1 MNLGIHSRTDLAPE
15 QTVGRL
21 AQAVDQ
27 FRRYYDKLTSVKY
40 GAAIART
47 KNVEL
52 YRAFGN
58 ELAKAEKTKG
68 RIEAVTGAWENI
80 KEWSG
85 LGALPLI
92 PIAVALGLIAVI
104 AAATSSI
111 QGFMRAADI
120 RIAMQRDPDLTYER
134 ARNQVDKE
142 QQSSFGKALDVAQL
156 GFYALLAFIG
166 YKLFARR

>member
-1 MNLGIHSRTDLAPE
+1 MNLGQAAPE
-15 QTVGRL
+15 ETVGRL
-21 AQAVDQ
+21 AQAVED

-40 GAAIART
+40 GGAIART
-47 KNVEL
+47 KDVEL

-58 ELAKAEKTKG
+58 ELAKAEKMKG

-80 KEWSG
+80 KQWAG

-92 PIAVALGLIAVI
+92 PIVIALGLITAI

-111 QGFMRAADI
+111 RAFMRVADI
-120 RIAMQRDPDLTYER
+120 RMAMQRDPQITYEQ
-134 ARNQVDKE
+134 ARDQVDKE
-142 QQSSFGKALDVAQL
+142 QQSDFGKALDIAQL

-166 YKLFARR
+166 YKLFVRR